1 MGSGKAGG
9 VLLTPPSLCPR
20 AWFPWLT
27 HQCHLL
33 PHISYAEMA
42 DFSLSPGGLWAQL
55 AQIPHVGSFEKKTGH
70 LHETSGRNL
79 SHCCFS
85 VFCLKGNLNEKDPEE
100 RTR

>member
-9 VLLTPPSLCPR
+9 VLLTPPSLCPQ
-20 AWFPWLT
+20 AWFLWLT

-55 AQIPHVGSFEKKTGH
+55 AQIPHVGSFEKKQGICMR
-70 LHETSGRNL
+70 LVAEI
-79 SHCCFS
+79 
-85 VFCLKGNLNEKDPEE
+85 
-100 RTR
+100 